1 MADDGLHRLELN
13 LRPNEASG
21 LLAVEDEP
29 LLEAHGWDL
38 GFWAVL
44 DEGEIE
50 DCVAVIGHRRGT
62 NIGEGWEIERL
73 RAEPIGDAGKTEDAE
88 AVTRR
93 DGWIYI
99 FGSHF
104 GGKHGPLQPKEA
116 SSPAS
121 ARPRSGT
128 RREIR
133 DGDGDRA
140 RWLPAAPPDQRR
152 PEERWSRPGPARTE
166 LPQSLIEA
174 TIERIQ
180 NTRWAGLVRED
191 DYPINIEG
199 AAFRESGTLL
209 LGLRFPVSAEGYPV
223 LVELEGIDR
232 LLEPGDSLPE
242 VRGFWVV
249 DAVGREGDIAGVRDL
264 AILSTERG
272 EELHLVTGN
281 VDSRDKESV
290 LIQDYPGGQNTV
302 ATHFRSTLPP
312 EDHSGALKGEFVR
325 EFPDLPRVEGI
336 AIRGWPLLLRHRR
349 GRGRPPAA
357 HPSPGGLARAS
368 RGA

>member
-21 LLAVEDEP
+21 LLAVEDEA

-50 DCVAVIGHRRGT
+50 GCVAVIGHRRGT
-62 NIGEGWEIERL
+62 SIGEGWEIERL

-104 GGKHGPLQPKEA
+104 GGKDGPLQPKRGFVARFREA
-116 SSPAS
+116 EVGHATQDPAM
-121 ARPRSGT
+121 GM
-128 RREIR
+128 EISR
-133 DGDGDRA
+133 DGFLLHRLINDALKSSGPDLIPLGPNSRRA
-140 RWLPAAPPDQRR
+140 
-152 PEERWSRPGPARTE
+152 
-166 LPQSLIEA
+166 LIEA
-174 TIERIQ
+174 TIERGKRE
-180 NTRWAGLVRED
+180 NKSWASLVRED

-199 AAFRESGTLL
+199 TAFRESGTLL
-209 LGLRFPVSAEGYPV
+209 LGLRFPVSAGGYPV
-223 LVELEGIDR
+223 LVELEGIER

-242 VRGFWVV
+242 ARGFWVV

-264 AILSTERG
+264 AILRTGRG

-281 VDSRDKESV
+281 VDSRDRDSV
-290 LIQDYPGGQNTV
+290 LIQDYPGGHNTV

-336 AIRGWPLLLRHRR
+336 AITEGGRFFYVTDEDEGVHLRLTRLL
-349 GRGRPPAA
+349 AD
-357 HPSPGGLARAS
+357 
-368 RGA
+368 

>member
-50 DCVAVIGHRRGT
+50 DCVAVIGHSSGT

-73 RAEPIGDAGKTEDAE
+73 RAEPRGDAGKTEDAE

-104 GGKHGPLQPKEA
+104 GGKHGPLQPKRGFVARFWEA
-116 SSPAS
+116 EVGHATRDPAMEM
-121 ARPRSGT
+121 
-128 RREIR
+128 EIAR
-133 DGDGDRA
+133 DGFLLHRLINDALKSGGPDLVPLGPNSRRA
-140 RWLPAAPPDQRR
+140 
-152 PEERWSRPGPARTE
+152 
-166 LPQSLIEA
+166 LIEA

-242 VRGFWVV
+242 VGGFWVV
-249 DAVGREGDIAGVRDL
+249 DAVGRDGDIAGVRDL

-336 AIRGWPLLLRHRR
+336 AITDDGRFFYVTDEDEGVHLRLTRLL
-349 GRGRPPAA
+349 AD
-357 HPSPGGLARAS
+357 
-368 RGA
+368 